1 MRLLLE
7 RELGRVAK
15 VSAVW
20 FVDSKVGFLDVCESG
35 HAAGKEWMGI
45 DTHLQ

>member
-1 MRLLLE
+1 MGLLLE

-15 VSAVW
+15 IGAVW
-20 FVDSKVGFLDVCESG
+20 FVDRKVGFLDVCESSQAVG
-35 HAAGKEWMGI
+35 REWMGN